1 MAFDLENI
9 PSQQGKVAIVTG
21 ANTGLGYETVS
32 YLAQKHFKVIMAC
45 RNLEK
50 AEQAKVE
57 IEATVPVADL
67 EILQIDLSDLSSVR
81 RFAQNFRQH
90 YNSLDLLINN
100 AGIMW
105 PPYALTVDGF
115 ESQMGANY
123 FGHFLLTA
131 LLLDLMPDT
140 SESRVVSLSSNAH
153 RLGAGKINFDDLQ
166 SEQNYSKTGAYAQSK
181 LACLMFGN
189 ELQRRLAQAGKKIRS
204 VTAHPGVS
212 NTELARHMPQYQVQL
227 IQYTIGPLLCHAPDQ
242 AALPILMAALDPEAQ
257 GGEYFGPQGFM
268 EMKGQPGRATQSDY
282 AQNQAA
288 AAQLWGVSEE
298 LTGCTFDIPQVQ
310 AVTTS

>member
-45 RNLEK
+45 RDLEK
-50 AEQAKVE
+50 AAQAKAK
-57 IEATVPVADL
+57 IKMTVPVADL

-81 RFAQNFRQH
+81 GFAQIFRQN

-131 LLLDLMPDT
+131 LLLDLMPNT

-166 SEQNYSKTGAYAQSK
+166 SKQNYSKTGAYAQSK

-189 ELQRRLAQAGKKIRS
+189 ELQRRLAQAGKKITFRHGSPWRFQHRTRQTYASIPGSTYSIYDWS
-204 VTAHPGVS
+204 V
-212 NTELARHMPQYQVQL
+212 
-227 IQYTIGPLLCHAPDQ
+227 
-242 AALPILMAALDPEAQ
+242 ALPCPGSGRPAHCD
-257 GGEYFGPQGFM
+257 GG
-268 EMKGQPGRATQSDY
+268 A
-282 AQNQAA
+282 
-288 AAQLWGVSEE
+288 
-298 LTGCTFDIPQVQ
+298 
-310 AVTTS
+310 